1 MTKAFVRK
9 GDTVQVVTGK
19 DAGKSGKVL
28 RVYPKRQRIL
38 VENVN
43 LMKKHVRPN
52 QQKNVQG
59 GIVEREFP
67 IHQSNV
73 KVISRD

>member
-9 GDTVQVVTGK
+9 GDTVEVTTGK
-19 DAGKSGKVL
+19 DAGKAGKVL

-38 VENVN
+38 VENIN

-52 QQKNVQG
+52 QQKNVKG
-59 GIVEREFP
+59 GIIEREFP

-73 KVISRD
+73 KVTSRD

>member
-9 GDTVQVVTGK
+9 GDTVEVVTGK
-19 DAGKSGKVL
+19 DIGKSGKVL
-28 RVYPKRQRIL
+28 RVYPKRHRIL

-59 GIVEREFP
+59 GIIEREFP